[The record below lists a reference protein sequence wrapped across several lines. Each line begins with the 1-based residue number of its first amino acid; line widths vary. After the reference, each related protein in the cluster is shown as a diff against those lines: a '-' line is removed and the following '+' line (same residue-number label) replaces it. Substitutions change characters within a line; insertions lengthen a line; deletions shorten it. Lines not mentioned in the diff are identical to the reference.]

1 MALEDAYVL
10 SNLLGGCS
18 STEDLIPAFE
28 SYDSV
33 RVPRTMRVTAASF
46 KQGKVLDL
54 EGDGIGDDLEKLAA
68 NLNTDVRWIWD
79 EDLEAH
85 LGKAKEKFEEV
96 RVK

>member
-10 SNLLGGCS
+10 SNLLGECT
-18 STEDLIPAFE
+18 STADLIPAFE
-28 SYDSV
+28 AYDSV
-33 RVPRTMRVTAASF
+33 RVPRTMGVTAASL

-68 NLNTDVRWIWD
+68 NLNIDVRWIWD

-85 LGKAKEKFEEV
+85 LAKAKEKLEEV
-96 RVK
+96 RGR